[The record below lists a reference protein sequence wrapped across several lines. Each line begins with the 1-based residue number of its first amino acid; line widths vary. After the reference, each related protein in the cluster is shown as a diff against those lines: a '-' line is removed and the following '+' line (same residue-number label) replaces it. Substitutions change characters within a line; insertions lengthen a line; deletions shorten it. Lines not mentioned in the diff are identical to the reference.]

1 MSQGRLP
8 ALFPS
13 ETWAQATLYLVHPAV
28 ETMLDPSV
36 FTTHPHPQGFRAIAT
51 FPNSYGLSVVPESDG
66 KTYEVAVTCN
76 GKLCYDSGITE
87 DVLRYVTVDSVN
99 DLAVVVGGL

>member
-1 MSQGRLP
+1 MGRET

-13 ETWAQATLYLVHPAV
+13 EIWAQTTLYLVHLA
-28 ETMLDPSV
+28 ETTMLDPSV
-36 FTTHPHPQGFRAIAT
+36 FTTYPHPHGFRAIAA
-51 FPNSYGLSVVPESDG
+51 FPNSYGLSVVSESDG
-66 KTYEVAVTCN
+66 KTYEVAVTRN
-76 GKLCYDSGITE
+76 GRLCYDSGITE